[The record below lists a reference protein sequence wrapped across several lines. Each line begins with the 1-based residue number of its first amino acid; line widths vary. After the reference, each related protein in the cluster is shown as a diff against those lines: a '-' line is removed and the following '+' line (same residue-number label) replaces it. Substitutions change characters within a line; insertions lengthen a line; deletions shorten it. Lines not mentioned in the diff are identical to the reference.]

1 GGVGGSVGMRASRA
15 LCLASTLLQRN
26 AGLFDDAPIYGD
38 LAAHVLGELLW
49 NARRVVD
56 VRFRG
61 KADIECSDRVFPLL
75 ARSGHETSGEY
86 SKDVTIPKY
95 GISRQARCGP

>member
-1 GGVGGSVGMRASRA
+1 VRLRRPVWNRA
-15 LCLASTLLQRN
+15 QRN
-26 AGLFDDAPIYGD
+26 AGLFDDAPIDGD

-61 KADIECSDRVFPLL
+61 
-75 ARSGHETSGEY
+75 
-86 SKDVTIPKY
+86 
-95 GISRQARCGP
+95 